1 MRNQRNSLSDH
12 LGANVSLALWRA
24 QMEYHAG
31 LEITCGVV
39 GLLYSAD
46 KRFIEDELK
55 FYLET
60 ILNNNYLHIEER
72 SKFNYR

>member
-1 MRNQRNSLSDH
+1 
-12 LGANVSLALWRA
+12 
-24 QMEYHAG
+24 MEYHAG

-39 GLLYSAD
+39 GLLYCAD

-55 FYLET
+55 FHLEI

-72 SKFNYR
+72 QKFNYR